1 MIWEDECYLLS
12 KRKFRENANII
23 NIFTKE
29 KGKVDGIVYGGTSR
43 KIRNY
48 LQISNKLFVSHSSKN
63 ENKIGYFKTELIKP
77 ISPLYFNDKERTSA
91 LISICSLLNTLL
103 PEAQKN
109 KKIYNSFEK
118 LINSINLEKW
128 IFIYIFFE
136 LNLIKD
142 LGYDTN
148 LEQYSSDKS
157 KKNDI
162 SKIKIDG
169 YIYEVPNFLI
179 FKKIPVEFNNTLI
192 RKSLYFTR
200 NVLQNKFF
208 IPNNLLFPKSRVVL
222 ENYFN

>member
-48 LQISNKLFVSHSSKN
+48 LQISNKLFVSHSSKS

-103 PEAQKN
+103 PESQQN

-118 LINSINLEKW
+118 LINSINLENW
-128 IFIYIFFE
+128 IFVYIFFE

-148 LEQYSSDKS
+148 LGQYSSKENTS
-157 KKNDI
+157 NNI

-179 FKKIPVEFNNTLI
+179 FKIIPVEFNNTLI